1 MLILEEQTPGLN
13 AGLNRGLKIGKMLK
27 KNVRLK
33 NVSIKNAIKVGKAV
47 VPIATTAMSF
57 FPATAP
63 IGIASKIAKAGKLA
77 KIAAKTGKIGKIAMK
92 VKKIAGTKV
101 GQFALNK
108 IVKPAVNNAISKI
121 TNQSQSISDTQSFE
135 TADPAEAMPNTTPSP
150 AQLETIAEVKGVPAE
165 SLTTGTTETGE
176 AIPNDAQLETISK
189 VKDIPIQNLKE
200 EVQTQKEASQI
211 ESGVTTSDKPNYTIP
226 IVIGVGAVG
235 AILLATSSKS
245 N

>member
-1 MLILEEQTPGLN
+1 MIILEEQTGLN

-33 NVSIKNAIKVGKAV
+33 NVSIKNAVKVGKAV

-77 KIAAKTGKIGKIAMK
+77 KIAAKAGKIGKIAMK

-101 GQFALNK
+101 GQFALNN

-121 TNQSQSISDTQSFE
+121 SIQPQSISDAQPFE
-135 TADPAEAMPNTTPSP
+135 TAEPTEVMPNATPTP

-165 SLTTGTTETGE
+165 SLTTDTTEIGE
-176 AIPNDAQLETISK
+176 VVPNDAQLETISK
-189 VKDIPIQNLKE
+189 VKDIPVQNLKE
-200 EVQTQKEASQI
+200 EAQVQKETAQLENGTS
-211 ESGVTTSDKPNYTIP
+211 TTDKPNYTIP

-235 AILLATSSKS
+235 AILLATTSKS

>member
-1 MLILEEQTPGLN
+1 MIILEEQTGLN

-33 NVSIKNAIKVGKAV
+33 NVSIKNAVKVGKAV

-63 IGIASKIAKAGKLA
+63 IGVASKIAKAGKLA
-77 KIAAKTGKIGKIAMK
+77 KIAAKAGKIGKIAMK

-101 GQFALNK
+101 GQFALNN

-121 TNQSQSISDTQSFE
+121 SNQPQTISDPQSFE
-135 TADPAEAMPNTTPSP
+135 AAEPAEVMPNATPTP
-150 AQLETIAEVKGVPAE
+150 AQLETIAEVKGVTAE
-165 SLTTGTTETGE
+165 SLTTGTTEAGE
-176 AIPNDAQLETISK
+176 AVPNDAQLKTISK
-189 VKDIPIQNLKE
+189 VKDIPVQNLKE
-200 EVQTQKEASQI
+200 EAQAQKETAQL
-211 ESGVTTSDKPNYTIP
+211 ESGTSTTDKPNYTIP